1 MSAGGSGTWQPLPGA
16 DAVGGEDPFA
26 GDCFDPTEQRQRQ
39 EEEDEEEEEE
49 EEEEGLSRPR
59 GGALDWNLVH
69 LGVSKEVHD
78 RGKGEQLRAAGS
90 IRNRKPHAIR
100 AAVRYVA
107 SHQGSARE
115 LFCSFRHTAI
125 CGARWKEIE
134 HDDGT
139 WSLYAASVV
148 HSPHGAAT
156 QKVWSARARLRARA
170 RTRVSTAIS

>member
-39 EEEDEEEEEE
+39 EEEEE

-115 LFCSFRHTAI
+115 LFCSFRNTAI
-125 CGARWKEIE
+125 CGSVAQAPA
-134 HDDGT
+134 GT
-139 WSLYAASVV
+139 RGAGV
-148 HSPHGAAT
+148 SPHGVHRTPPPHRSPPTRSRRHAQAP
-156 QKVWSARARLRARA
+156 RCPRPRRL
-170 RTRVSTAIS
+170 